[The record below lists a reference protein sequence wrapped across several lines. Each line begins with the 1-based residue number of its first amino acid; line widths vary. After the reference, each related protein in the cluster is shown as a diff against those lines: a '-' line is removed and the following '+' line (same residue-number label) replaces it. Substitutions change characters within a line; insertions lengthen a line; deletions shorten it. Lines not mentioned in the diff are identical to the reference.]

1 MANDKDWQ
9 RRSDE
14 WVKSMHESR
23 LRKERSAAKRNEQKE
38 NKHSSKDAQKNSEK
52 NSGKRK

>member
-14 WVKSMHESR
+14 WVNSMHESR
-23 LRKERSAAKRNEQKE
+23 LRKEQRL
-38 NKHSSKDAQKNSEK
+38 SEGYTK
-52 NSGKRK
+52 KVKQEEKTQTDKKKP

>member
-23 LRKERSAAKRNEQKE
+23 LRKERSASKRNEQKE
-38 NKHSSKDAQKNSEK
+38 NKHSSKDAQKNS
-52 NSGKRK
+52 